1 MEEGD
6 EERENGERETAD
18 VSWGMADDAE
28 DFPDMEQVT
37 TLFYVIL
44 NFIQHTTCCKLTIK
58 IYVYFHFFYF

>member
-1 MEEGD
+1 MKAAEKAKKKEEERQAALKKLEEGD

-37 TLFYVIL
+37 TLFML
-44 NFIQHTTCCKLTIK
+44 F
-58 IYVYFHFFYF
+58 